1 MMEAVDVRARIVET
15 VRRDLIGPG
24 PSDLDLRDERL
35 KENPSRWYLTGFLA
49 PAPDGED
56 DAADETAEEGDP
68 LVGEDE
74 GADPQTGNAR
84 AADDPPADE
93 PAARKV
99 RAPSS
104 CGLTVLI
111 DASVKEIE
119 VALNWGDYVTIP
131 PLPES
136 VFEDEKAQFDPAYR
150 TVQWQRIAGEA
161 MIRLRVPQN
170 GRGAPM
176 PAPESAGRQRPGGA
190 LVVEAHARPY
200 TLELPDGSKRNLR
213 AVTVT
218 VVNRRR
224 AIQRRFADVTFA
236 FQVKLEVRCDS
247 GLFARSDM
255 TGFGSQDP
263 DAALADLHYAGI
275 AEYGIGCNAS
285 AGWATDQDGIVRS
298 AFTDFLPS
306 AEVERVEPNEF
317 DRGRRVRDGE
327 ARRTRR
333 Q

>member
-1 MMEAVDVRARIVET
+1 MSDSNLVRARIVEA

-24 PSDLDLRDERL
+24 PGDLDLRDERL

-49 PAPDGED
+49 PAPDGKD
-56 DAADETAEEGDP
+56 DAADEAAEEGDP
-68 LVGEDE
+68 LFGEDE
-74 GADPQTGNAR
+74 GADPETGGAR

-111 DASVKEIE
+111 DASVKEID
-119 VALNWGDYVTIP
+119 VALSWGDYVTIP
-131 PLPES
+131 PLPEA

-161 MIRLRVPQN
+161 TIRLAVPEN

-200 TLELPDGSKRNLR
+200 TLELPDGSRRNLR

-218 VVNRRR
+218 VVNRRG
-224 AIQRRFADVTFA
+224 ATQRRFADVTFA
-236 FQVKLEVRCDS
+236 FQVRLEVRCDS
-247 GLFARSDM
+247 GLFPRSDM
-255 TGFGSQDP
+255 TGFG
-263 DAALADLHYAGI
+263 
-275 AEYGIGCNAS
+275 
-285 AGWATDQDGIVRS
+285 
-298 AFTDFLPS
+298 
-306 AEVERVEPNEF
+306 
-317 DRGRRVRDGE
+317 
-327 ARRTRR
+327 
-333 Q
+333 